1 MTTLS
6 KVLMSADR
14 YRLSFTTGGLFLQE
28 APLVA
33 ERYLALRDWSQ
44 TRDQVRNDNLL
55 QVRTAAAALRI
66 SKELVSRLELLELP
80 ELEELLHGSLR
91 DRGSLLWVAACRR
104 YAIIH
109 DFAVEVLREHYLLLR
124 RQISFGDYDA
134 FYNSKALWHTELD
147 EIATSTQ
154 HKLRQNLFRMLR
166 DADLISDQQHI
177 QAAMLSPRLAQ
188 LLARRGRDELL
199 VFPASDNDMKRWLT

>member
-1 MTTLS
+1 M
-6 KVLMSADR
+6 
-14 YRLSFTTGGLFLQE
+14 
-28 APLVA
+28 
-33 ERYLALRDWSQ
+33 
-44 TRDQVRNDNLL
+44 RNDNLL

-80 ELEELLHGSLR
+80 ELEELLHGSMR
-91 DRGSLLWVAACRR
+91 DRGYLLWVAACRR
-104 YAIIH
+104 YAIIR
-109 DFAVEVLREHYLLLR
+109 DFAIEVLREHYLLLR
-124 RQISFGDYDA
+124 RQISLGDYDA

-166 DADLISDQQHI
+166 DADLISDQQHN

-188 LLARRGRDELL
+188 LLARGGQDELL
-199 VFPASDNDMKRWLT
+199 VFPATDNDMQRWLK

>member
-1 MTTLS
+1 MTT
-6 KVLMSADR
+6 DR

-33 ERYLALRDWSQ
+33 ERYLALRDWSR

-66 SKELVSRLELLELP
+66 SKELISRLEHLDLP

-91 DRGSLLWVAACRR
+91 DRGYLLWVAACRR
-104 YAIIH
+104 FAIIH

-124 RQISFGDYDA
+124 RQISLGDYDA

-177 QAAMLSPRLAQ
+177 QDAMLSPRLAQ
-188 LLARRGRDELL
+188 LLARRGQDELL
-199 VFPASDNDMKRWLT
+199 VFPATDNDMKRWLK

>member
-1 MTTLS
+1 MTT
-6 KVLMSADR
+6 DR

-33 ERYLALRDWSQ
+33 ERYLALRDWSR

-80 ELEELLHGSLR
+80 ELEELLHGSMR
-91 DRGSLLWVAACRR
+91 DRGYLLWVAACRR
-104 YAIIH
+104 YAIIR
-109 DFAVEVLREHYLLLR
+109 DFAIEVLREHYLLLR
-124 RQISFGDYDA
+124 RQISLGDYDA

-188 LLARRGRDELL
+188 LLARGGQDELL
-199 VFPASDNDMKRWLT
+199 VFPATDNDMQRWLK

>member
-1 MTTLS
+1 MTT
-6 KVLMSADR
+6 DR
-14 YRLSFTTGGLFLQE
+14 YRLSFTTGGLFLRE

-44 TRDQVRNDNLL
+44 TRDQVRHDNLL

-66 SKELVSRLELLELP
+66 SKELVSRLEHLDLP

-91 DRGSLLWVAACRR
+91 DRGYLLWVAACRR

-177 QAAMLSPRLAQ
+177 KAAMLSPRLAQ
-188 LLARRGRDELL
+188 LLAHRGQDELQ
-199 VFPASDNDMKRWLT
+199 VFPATDNDMKRWLT

>member
-1 MTTLS
+1 MT
-6 KVLMSADR
+6 ADR

-33 ERYLALRDWSQ
+33 ERYLALRDWSR
-44 TRDQVRNDNLL
+44 TRDQVRNDNVL

-66 SKELVSRLELLELP
+66 SKELVSRLELLELS

-109 DFAVEVLREHYLLLR
+109 DFAVEVLREHYVLLR
-124 RQISFGDYDA
+124 RQISFRDYDA

-154 HKLRQNLFRMLR
+154 LKLRQNLFRMLR

-177 QAAMLSPRLAQ
+177 KAAMLSPRLAQ
-188 LLARRGRDELL
+188 LLACRGQDELL
-199 VFPASDNDMKRWLT
+199 VFPATDNDMKRWLT

>member
-1 MTTLS
+1 M
-6 KVLMSADR
+6 
-14 YRLSFTTGGLFLQE
+14 
-28 APLVA
+28 
-33 ERYLALRDWSQ
+33 
-44 TRDQVRNDNLL
+44 RNDNVL

-66 SKELVSRLELLELP
+66 SKELVSRLELLELS

-109 DFAVEVLREHYLLLR
+109 DFAVEVLREHYVLLR
-124 RQISFGDYDA
+124 RQISFRDYDA

-154 HKLRQNLFRMLR
+154 LKLRQNLFRMLR

-177 QAAMLSPRLAQ
+177 KAAMLSPRLAQ
-188 LLARRGRDELL
+188 LLACRGQDELL
-199 VFPASDNDMKRWLT
+199 VFPATDNDMKRWLT

>member
-1 MTTLS
+1 MTT
-6 KVLMSADR
+6 DR

-188 LLARRGRDELL
+188 LLAKRGRNELL
-199 VFPASDNDMKRWLT
+199 VFPATDNEMKRWLT

>member
-1 MTTLS
+1 MTT
-6 KVLMSADR
+6 DR

-33 ERYLALRDWSQ
+33 ERYLALRDWSR

-55 QVRTAAAALRI
+55 QVRTEAAALRI

-91 DRGSLLWVAACRR
+91 DRGYLLWVAACRR
-104 YAIIH
+104 YAIIR

-124 RQISFGDYDA
+124 HQISFLDYDA

-177 QAAMLSPRLAQ
+177 QAAILSPRLAQ
-188 LLARRGRDELL
+188 LLARRGQDELL
-199 VFPASDNDMKRWLT
+199 VFPATDNDMKRWLK

>member
-1 MTTLS
+1 MTT
-6 KVLMSADR
+6 DR

-33 ERYLALRDWSQ
+33 ECYLALRDWSR

-66 SKELVSRLELLELP
+66 SKELVSRLELLELT
-80 ELEELLHGSLR
+80 ELEELVHGSLR
-91 DRGSLLWVAACRR
+91 DRGFLLWVAACRR

-109 DFAVEVLREHYLLLR
+109 DFAVEVLRENYLLLR

-199 VFPASDNDMKRWLT
+199 VFPATDNDMQRWLT